1 MSKCTNCGYEIPGE
15 AAFCPSC
22 GKAIADDKAM
32 RQKTASSV
40 RGGAVIGLIGY
51 AGLALLVCLFGLLSI
66 FAEPAEPSPPKGLAG
81 TLNEIES
88 NVHEEQ
94 LFQGAMI
101 IGLFIAAFLI
111 TGLVCFI
118 IGLVRAGSMK
128 RSHLIVLSSICL
140 AVSSVTLVTALAW
153 MNVFLLFF
161 IWMVGWQP
169 ILMTVGAYKMLSASL
184 KMPKAA

>member
-1 MSKCTNCGYEIPGE
+1 M
-15 AAFCPSC
+15 
-22 GKAIADDKAM
+22 
-32 RQKTASSV
+32 

-66 FAEPAEPSPPKGLAG
+66 FAEPAEPSPPKSLAG

-94 LFQGAMI
+94 LSQGAMI

-153 MNVFLLFF
+153 MNIFLLFF

-184 KMPKAA
+184 KIPKAA